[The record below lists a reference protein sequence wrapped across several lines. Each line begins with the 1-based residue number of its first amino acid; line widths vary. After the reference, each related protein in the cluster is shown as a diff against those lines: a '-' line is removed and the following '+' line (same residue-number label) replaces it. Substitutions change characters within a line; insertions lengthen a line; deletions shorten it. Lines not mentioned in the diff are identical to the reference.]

1 MIPLKLELYNFLAYR
16 NPGPLDFTGLHLA
29 CLAGANGAGKSS
41 LLDAITWSLWGK
53 ARARRDD
60 DLIYGD
66 EPEMQVTLT
75 FMLDGNC
82 YRVMRYRSRKGRGTS
97 LLNIEVQDGDEWR
110 SLSEPTIKDTQE
122 RIARLLRL
130 DYHTFINSAFLVQG
144 RADEFTQKTPGER
157 KAILSDILGLDI
169 WAMYEERAKR
179 HLRDLEQEGRQISAQ
194 IEIIDE
200 ELARKTEYQSELIEA
215 QQTLA
220 ALARQV
226 AEAEAYV
233 QALGEARRDLESLRA
248 RRDEIQHWVDQGR
261 QEVERLRGD
270 WQRVQEQMNSYAGI
284 IDARDEIEDGYARL
298 RMAQEQEREFGKR
311 LMEQADLRDRL
322 SVLRQATGAA
332 QSRLEAERESL
343 LRQKEALSQR
353 LEASAE
359 SEQALEGHRNTI
371 ASLEA
376 QESECN
382 ALRDD
387 LYAARETRAKL
398 EVTNRGLKIEL
409 ETLKAQRDQI
419 EATTE
424 PVCPLCQQE
433 LSEAHRAELLKKLER
448 EGREKA
454 DAYRAN
460 REEIE
465 ALDEAINRLNRTIE
479 RMEGEL
485 RRLPAEHEYVA
496 RLSAQLEQVAA
507 DRRELESIELRLA
520 EVEDALASGSY
531 AGEAL
536 AEQAALLAELEKLGY
551 DEAAHRAA
559 RDAIADYETFD
570 ERKRELDQAL
580 KIVPEAKAQLARL
593 EEEIARRE
601 GQVSEDQAKRDEV
614 DRSIEAINQQL
625 DELEP
630 WEAELADRRDAQGQ
644 AQAQVGA
651 AQQKLNALE
660 AQRQR
665 REQLIARQ
673 AELAEERGIYEQLR
687 EAFGKDGIPA
697 MIIEA
702 TIPEIE
708 SEANEV
714 LSRMTD
720 GRMHVRFETQR
731 EKVTGGVKETLD
743 IKIADELGTRDYE
756 TFSGGE
762 SFRVDFAIRLALSRL
777 LARRAGAQ
785 LRTLI
790 IDEGFGTQDAQGR
803 ERLLEAINSIR
814 EEFDLI
820 LVITHIEELKDA
832 FPARIEVTKTPQGSL
847 IEVM

>member
-16 NPGPLDFTGLHLA
+16 DPGPVDFTGLHLA

-60 DLIYGD
+60 DLIYGN

-122 RIARLLRL
+122 RITRLLRL
-130 DYHTFINSAFLVQG
+130 DYHTFINSAFLMQG

-157 KAILSDILGLDI
+157 KAILSDILGLDV
-169 WAMYEERAKR
+169 WTTYEERAKR
-179 HLRDLEQEGRQISAQ
+179 HLRDLEQEDRQISAQ

-200 ELARKTEYQSELIEA
+200 ELARETAYQSELIEA
-215 QQTLA
+215 QQNLA
-220 ALARQV
+220 VLAGQV

-233 QALGEARRDLESLRA
+233 QTLGEARRNLESLRA
-248 RRDEIQHWVDQGR
+248 RRDEVQRRVDQDR
-261 QEVERLRGD
+261 QEIERLRED
-270 WQRVQEQMNSYAGI
+270 WQRVQEQVDSYTEI

-298 RMAQEQEREFGKR
+298 RVAQEQEREFSR
-311 LMEQADLRDRL
+311 QLMEQADLRDRL
-322 SVLRQATGAA
+322 SALQQATGAA

-343 LRQKEALSQR
+343 LRQKEALSRR
-353 LEASAE
+353 LEANAE
-359 SEQALEGHRNTI
+359 SERVLEEHRNAVT
-371 ASLEA
+371 SLEA
-376 QESECN
+376 QEGECD
-382 ALRDD
+382 ALRND
-387 LYAARETRAKL
+387 LYAARETRARL
-398 EVTNRGLKIEL
+398 EATNRSLKIEMD
-409 ETLKAQRDQI
+409 TLKAQRDQI
-419 EATTE
+419 AAATE

-433 LSEAHRAELLKKLER
+433 LSEAHRVELLKKLER

-460 REEIE
+460 REEME

-479 RMEGEL
+479 RLEGEL

-507 DRRELESIELRLA
+507 DRRELEGVELRLA
-520 EVEDALASGSY
+520 EVENALATGSY

-559 RDAIADYETFD
+559 HDAIADYAAFD
-570 ERKRELDQAL
+570 EHKRELDQAL

-593 EEEIARRE
+593 EEQIASRE
-601 GQVSEDQAKRDEV
+601 AQISEDQAKRSELDQ
-614 DRSIEAINQQL
+614 SIEAINQQL

-630 WEAELADRRDAQGQ
+630 WEAELADRRDAQGR

-665 REQLIARQ
+665 REQLVARQ